1 MYTKKSKAELNGL
14 KKEDLITLIL
24 VAQDEL
30 EKTSDEKV
38 TELKKELESKDEV
51 LAQTKEQLEQKD
63 QTIQDLNDELAKA
76 ETSSLSSS
84 DNVVSIDGKKY
95 RMLAK
100 TASFNDMTITAKSIE
115 ADPELGKQLVEL
127 GVGYLQLI
135 GE

>member
-1 MYTKKSKAELNGL
+1 MYTKKSEAELKGL

-30 EKTSDEKV
+30 EKSSDDKV

-51 LAQTKEQLEQKD
+51 LAKTKEQLEQKD

-76 ETSSLSSS
+76 ETSTSSS
-84 DNVVSIDGKKY
+84 DNVVSIEGKKY

-100 TASFNDMTITAKSIE
+100 TASFNDSTITAKSIE

>member
-1 MYTKKSKAELNGL
+1 MYTKKSEAELKGL

-38 TELKKELESKDEV
+38 SELKKELESKDEV

-76 ETSSLSSS
+76 EISTSSS
-84 DNVVSIDGKKY
+84 DSVVSIGGKKY